1 MLKKKPTNYFKI
13 KFDVQILNSF
23 IEPNQIPKI
32 PNLEFYMFTFGVLEQ
47 RSNFLHHNYFLE
59 LQYKNEKEECVLVL
73 NYWVN
78 YDELCNFVRF
88 LALRNLDV
96 RI

>member
-1 MLKKKPTNYFKI
+1 MYSGVREWWSLVPFP
-13 KFDVQILNSF
+13 FLNS
-23 IEPNQIPKI
+23 
-32 PNLEFYMFTFGVLEQ
+32 LEM
-47 RSNFLHHNYFLE
+47 
-59 LQYKNEKEECVLVL
+59 EECVLVL